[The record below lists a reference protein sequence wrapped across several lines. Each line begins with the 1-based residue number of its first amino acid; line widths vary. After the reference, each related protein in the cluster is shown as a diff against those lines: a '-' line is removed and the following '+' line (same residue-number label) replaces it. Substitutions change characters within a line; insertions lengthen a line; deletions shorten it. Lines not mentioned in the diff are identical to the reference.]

1 MSRTTSE
8 GRAPLPEAKSQRPQ
22 QARAVATRKAILNA
36 TLEALVELGYAR
48 TTTAAIGQ
56 RAGVSQGALFKHFQ
70 DKAELMGA
78 ATEHL
83 FDGLVRS
90 YRDTFLRITQAPDR
104 LEAAIELLWGV
115 FTDGPLQAAFE
126 LYVAARTDPALRAT
140 LSPVLT
146 QHRENVRVE
155 AALFFPE
162 AAKHPDF
169 RSTIDGV
176 MAAMQGAALSGMV
189 LPQPRSSQGE
199 LAFIRRAARAEF
211 ARALGQWAA
220 SAALMEERS

>member
-1 MSRTTSE
+1 MS
-8 GRAPLPEAKSQRPQ
+8 
-22 QARAVATRKAILNA
+22 A

-48 TTTAAIGQ
+48 TTTSAVGQ

-70 DKAELMGA
+70 DKAALMGA

-83 FDGLVRS
+83 FEGLVRN
-90 YRDTFLRITQAPDR
+90 YRDAFLCIAEAPDR

-126 LYVAARTDPALRAT
+126 LYIAARTDLVLRAT
-140 LSPVLT
+140 LAPVLA

-176 MAAMQGAALSGMV
+176 MAAMQGVALSGMV
-189 LPQPRSSQGE
+189 LPQPESSQGE
-199 LAFIRRAARAEF
+199 LAFIRRAAHTEF
-211 ARALGQWAA
+211 ARALGSVALMGERRAA
-220 SAALMEERS
+220 SVEEPS